1 MNLRQLEERLNMI
14 QEECNYR
21 NSDESDDER
30 SATIDEPSD
39 RFLKGLY
46 T

>member
-1 MNLRQLEERLNMI
+1 MI